1 MSAIQWK
8 SDCRL
13 FTGFS
18 PCRYR
23 RSCAGCPHF
32 DPVEERILVIQ
43 LDALGDVLRTTAM
56 LPAIR
61 RTWRNAHVTWLTRR
75 DAAPLLAN
83 NPLVDRILVLG
94 EDTTAVLGALEF
106 DVALCPE
113 KSIPAGALMCA
124 ARAPDK
130 RGFAIDDAGNIAPLT
145 EAAHE
150 LYGQGLD
157 NEAKFFLN
165 TKSTQHLA
173 SESVGLPYR
182 HDRYIIVMD
191 DVERGQAR
199 EDRRIA
205 GVGDDEILVGWN
217 TGCGPRYP
225 YKRLEID
232 DQVALMLKAW
242 SRIPRRDRVRFA
254 LLGGGADDQS
264 RNARIAAELATK
276 RIPVIETPCGRGL
289 RRGIASVAACDM
301 VVSGDTLALHLAIA
315 QRKPVVAWFTIT
327 CHQEIDV
334 YGRGIK
340 VLADVPCRP
349 CWLQSCSLDTKCY
362 RTLPWTEL
370 ADSVAEMADTL
381 LRDGSWTGERLVGEF
396 PRVDRVSPPLGVS
409 PGPVV
414 RLP

>member
-1 MSAIQWK
+1 MSDLEWK

-18 PCRYR
+18 PCRHR

-61 RTWRNAHVTWLTRR
+61 LTWRNAHVTWLTRR
-75 DAAPLLAN
+75 EAAPLLAN

-113 KSIPAGALMCA
+113 KSIPAGALMRA
-124 ARAPDK
+124 ARAADK
-130 RGFAIDDAGNIAPLT
+130 RGFVIDDAGSISPIT

-150 LYGQGLD
+150 LYRLGLD
-157 NEAKFFLN
+157 NEAKFFGN
-165 TKSTQHLA
+165 TKSAQHLA
-173 SESVGLPYR
+173 AESVGLPCKN
-182 HDRYIIVMD
+182 DRYVVVMD
-191 DVERGQAR
+191 NAERRQAQ

-225 YKRLEID
+225 YKRLEVQ
-232 DQVALMLKAW
+232 DQVTLMAKAW
-242 SRIPRRDRVRFA
+242 ARIPRRDRVRFA
-254 LLGGGADDQS
+254 LMGGGAEDQS
-264 RNARIAAELATK
+264 RNARIAAELATR
-276 RIPVIETPCGRGL
+276 RIPVTEMPCGRGL

-301 VVSGDTLALHLAIA
+301 VVSGDTLGLHLAIA
-315 QRKPVVAWFTIT
+315 LRKPVVAWFTIT
-327 CHQEIDV
+327 CHQEIDL

-349 CWLQSCSLDTKCY
+349 CWLQSCSLDRKCFKH
-362 RTLPWTEL
+362 LPWGDL

-381 LRDGSWTGERLVGEF
+381 LRDGSWTGERLVGDF
-396 PRVDRVSPPLGVS
+396 PRADRVSPPLGVS
-409 PGPVV
+409 PGPVIQ
-414 RLP
+414 LP